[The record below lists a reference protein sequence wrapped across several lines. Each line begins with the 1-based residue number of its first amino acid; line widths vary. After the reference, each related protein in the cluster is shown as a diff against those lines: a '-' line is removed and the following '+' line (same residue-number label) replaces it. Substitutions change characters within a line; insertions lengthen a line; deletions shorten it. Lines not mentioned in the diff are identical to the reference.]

1 MAHSHI
7 HRSTPVDFGGHLI
20 HEHEPTHDAM
30 NDSPKRDQRTPAS
43 GSVAQKTN
51 GGHDGAQS
59 SEDQENDGE
68 EADSSADQDVDE
80 DEEDP
85 DVMAPSYSMGKGKG
99 KRPAIRVEPVV
110 DEEDDEE
117 EVPLWGT
124 GPPGGKSL
132 FIPVLAREKKRTF
145 SNVSINS
152 VLFDSE
158 ETNGF
163 PRRKIP
169 KRLSNSSTRGLLTY
183 KEPVIEAESDSD
195 VVTAFENAIDS
206 GDEEAQAG
214 AEEPGF
220 DDEDYSG
227 VLEVS
232 DDSDVEEEL
241 ERQDEQW
248 LIAEAEQMPGAYS
261 LDRRFSVDSDA
272 FNLLESNLLAE
283 DIPDVDFH
291 DFFSRPDT
299 PDAPAGR
306 KYSSSSTKRVRFDD
320 DVHFSDSSSSDDSDA
335 EESMFP
341 DLFMPQDKLD
351 PDFRMMIENDEDEAG
366 SLASDGSEASYWSLG
381 DGQGFAVRNSA
392 PHHANM
398 DDDSDTETGSSGY
411 DSDSGDTT
419 DEEDFE
425 PMPVVQAPQSVLRRP
440 SSSASDKPASPQPF
454 QRSSRTRFSARQVSS
469 RQISSRNLAAR
480 RPAAGQH
487 GPPRCGVFTHEDW
500 SKAIA
505 VTNRTTELTTYYRP
519 RRQLTGR
526 HANYDPSSM
535 SSSTN
540 NSPRTSIQAFPD
552 DSDYSEFVP
561 HSMVPSDIMLSGVF
575 GAAPNSI
582 INFGGQVF
590 GPPEAFYPF
599 VNFDSNGE
607 LMIDDDDDSDYSD
620 DDVDIT
626 DLVDFGDDPDETDAA
641 EEIDVPATPATSMIA
656 YAGSTPAQPSSPS
669 HATTPVQHRR
679 NASDAMLEHFD
690 RAGGVVTA
698 FRNNQNRFRDFA
710 RLPFDPN
717 QRASAS
723 RPVRSGRS
731 ADTLISPLRKK
742 GSISKRIAGPPLFS
756 GVTKARS
763 ETPHRVARGPSART
777 FA

>member
-7 HRSTPVDFGGHLI
+7 HRSAPVDIGGHLM
-20 HEHEPTHDAM
+20 HEHGPSYDAM
-30 NDSPKRDQRTPAS
+30 NDSPKRDQRTPAPS
-43 GSVAQKTN
+43 SVAQKTN
-51 GGHDGAQS
+51 GAHEGTQS

-68 EADSSADQDVDE
+68 EPDSSADQDVD
-80 DEEDP
+80 DDAEEP
-85 DVMAPSYSMGKGKG
+85 DVMAPSYGMGKGKG
-99 KRPAIRVEPVV
+99 KRPAICVEPVV
-110 DEEDDEE
+110 DEDDDDE
-117 EVPLWGT
+117 EVPLRGT
-124 GPPGGKSL
+124 GPAGGKSL
-132 FIPVLAREKKRTF
+132 FIPVQGREKKRTF
-145 SNVSINS
+145 SNVSTSS

-158 ETNGF
+158 EMSGF
-163 PRRKIP
+163 PRRKMP
-169 KRLSNSSTRGLLTY
+169 RRLSNSSTRGLLTY
-183 KEPVIEAESDSD
+183 KEPS
-195 VVTAFENAIDS
+195 AIDS

-248 LIAEAEQMPGAYS
+248 LIAEAELMPGAYS

-272 FNLLESNLLAE
+272 FNVLESNLLAE
-283 DIPDVDFH
+283 DMPDVDFH

-320 DVHFSDSSSSDDSDA
+320 DVNISDSSSSDDSDA

-351 PDFRMMIENDEDEAG
+351 PDFRMLIENDEDEAG
-366 SLASDGSEASYWSLG
+366 SLASDDSEASYWSLG
-381 DGQGFAVRNSA
+381 DGQGFAGRNPT
-392 PHHANM
+392 PHLANM
-398 DDDSDTETGSSGY
+398 DDDSDTEAGSSDY

-440 SSSASDKPASPQPF
+440 SSSASDKPATPQPF
-454 QRSSRTRFSARQVSS
+454 QRSSRTRYSAR
-469 RQISSRNLAAR
+469 
-480 RPAAGQH
+480 QH
-487 GPPRCGVFTHEDW
+487 GPPRCGVFTHDDW

-540 NSPRTSIQAFPD
+540 NSPRNSMQAFPD

-575 GAAPNSI
+575 GAAPDSI
-582 INFGGQVF
+582 VNFGGQVF

-599 VNFDSNGE
+599 VNFDSHGE

-641 EEIDVPATPATSMIA
+641 EEIDVPATPAMSMIA

-669 HATTPVQHRR
+669 HASTPVQHRR

-756 GVTKARS
+756 GVAKSRS
-763 ETPHRVARGPSART
+763 ETPHRVARGPSAGT